1 MSNLDKN
8 ETYLNN
14 NKRSSELWKKAI
26 DLFPGGISHN
36 IRTWGLPKMGL
47 YPPFIKK
54 AKGAFL
60 YTEDGQRLIDYWI
73 GHYSNILGHTPDFLR
88 EAIVQA
94 TEEGTHLGSVNERA
108 LKLGEEI
115 RKATPS
121 IEQLRFCSS
130 GSEATSYSVR
140 LARGFTHR
148 SLVVKMQGGWH
159 GGNSQLFK
167 DITPPFGTK
176 YRGLM
181 KDPNLISCCYNDVEE
196 IKKYFE
202 HFGEEIAAII
212 LEPVLISSGVQAA
225 SKEFLQAVRQL
236 TTKYGAVLIFDEVIT
251 GFRLS
256 YSSAQGYFGVTPDL
270 TCLGKIIGGGLA
282 IGAYGGKKEIMTI
295 ANPENAE
302 SVWVGGGTFSGNPLS
317 SATGLATLNTLK
329 AKGSSFYNTLN
340 KTGEDFVKSIKNLVS
355 DYSLPIKISGATSLM
370 SIKYDILEKQNNN
383 SKNLPDLNIY
393 HQMSMINKGVFVRGG
408 LGALSSEHTQELLDH
423 TLEALNQTFKEIS
436 LMLQ

>member
-1 MSNLDKN
+1 MGNLDN
-8 ETYLNN
+8 YQTYLNN
-14 NKRSSELWKKAI
+14 NKRSSELWKRAI

-36 IRTWGLPKMGL
+36 IRTWDLPKLGI
-47 YPPFIKK
+47 YPSFIKK
-54 AKGAFL
+54 AKGAIL
-60 YTEDGQRLIDYWI
+60 YTEDDQKLVDYWI
-73 GHYSNILGHTPDFLR
+73 GHFSNILGHSPDIVID
-88 EAIVQA
+88 AIVEA
-94 TEEGTHLGSVNERA
+94 AHEGTHFGTVNERA

-176 YRGLM
+176 YRGLTT
-181 KDPNLISCCYNDVEE
+181 DPNLISCRYNDVEE
-196 IKKYFE
+196 IKKCFE
-202 HFGEEIAAII
+202 QFGEEIAAVI
-212 LEPVLISSGVQAA
+212 LEPVLISGRIEAV

-236 TTKYGAVLIFDEVIT
+236 TTKHGSVLIFDEVIT

-270 TCLGKIIGGGLA
+270 TCLSKIIGGGLP
-282 IGAYGGKKEIMTI
+282 IGAYGGKKEIMAI
-295 ANPENAE
+295 ANPENGE

-317 SATGLATLNTLK
+317 SSAGLATLNALK
-329 AKGSSFYNTLN
+329 EKGSSFYETLN
-340 KTGEDFVKSIKNLVS
+340 KTGEDLVKAIKDLANDSSIPAV
-355 DYSLPIKISGATSLM
+355 ISGVASMISIIYDSVDEPNNTNLSNLNTFHHMSL
-370 SIKYDILEKQNNN
+370 
-383 SKNLPDLNIY
+383 
-393 HQMSMINKGVFVRGG
+393 INKGVFARGG
-408 LGALSSEHTQELLDH
+408 LGGLSSEHSKELLDH
-423 TLEALNQTFKEIS
+423 TLEALDQTFKEVS
-436 LMLQ
+436 LMLK

>member
-1 MSNLDKN
+1 MDNLDNN
-8 ETYLNN
+8 EIYLNN
-14 NKRSSELWKKAI
+14 NKRSSELWQRAV

-36 IRTWGLPKMGL
+36 IRTWDFPKLGL

-60 YTEDGQRLIDYWI
+60 YTEDGQRLIDFWI
-73 GHYSNILGHTPDFLR
+73 GHYSNILGHTPDILID
-88 EAIVQA
+88 AIVEA
-94 TEEGTHLGSVNERA
+94 THEGTHFGTVNERA

-167 DITPPFGTK
+167 DISPPFGVK
-176 YRGLM
+176 YRGLV
-181 KDPNLISCCYNDVEE
+181 KDPNLISCSYNDIDE
-196 IKKYFE
+196 IKKCFE
-202 HFGEEIAAII
+202 QFGDEIAAVI
-212 LEPVLISSGVQAA
+212 LEPVLISGGVEAA
-225 SKEFLQAVRQL
+225 SKEFLQTVRHL

-282 IGAYGGKKEIMTI
+282 IGAYGGKKEIMAI
-295 ANPENAE
+295 ANPENGE

-317 SATGLATLNTLK
+317 SSTGLATLNALK
-329 AKGSSFYNTLN
+329 ERGSAFYDTLN
-340 KTGEDFVKSIKNLVS
+340 KTGEDFVKSIKDLVS
-355 DYSLPIKISGATSLM
+355 DNSLPVKISGAASLM
-370 SIKYDILEKQNNN
+370 SINYNSLEKIK
-383 SKNLPDLNIY
+383 SKKTNLPNLNTF
-393 HQMSMINKGVFVRGG
+393 HQMSLINKGVFVRGG
-408 LGALSSEHTQELLDH
+408 LGALSSEHKKDLLDH
-423 TLEALNQTFKEIS
+423 TLEALDQTFKEIS
-436 LMLQ
+436 SMLQ